1 MENWHLRAQVPSICS
16 QCKVSAGKA
25 HVSSAA
31 FAPAMRCC
39 SVAHARYDIC
49 LARPVHLADFG
60 FSSKPWW
67 NWHEVACV
75 PEMHNMCKNQII
87 AT

>member
-1 MENWHLRAQVPSICS
+1 MESWHLRAQMPSICS
-16 QCKVSAGKA
+16 QSKVSAGKA
-25 HVSSAA
+25 RVSSAA

-39 SVAHARYDIC
+39 ASRMRRYDIC
-49 LARPVHLADFG
+49 LARPVHLAPFN

-67 NWHEVACV
+67 RWHEVAGV
-75 PEMHNMCKNQII
+75 SEMHNMCKNQII